1 MAITL
6 TQLRSFLAV
15 VHEGS
20 TAAAADRLFVTQPS
34 ISAAVS
40 ALSEELG
47 VKLTERV
54 GRGVRPSPAGVAF
67 TPFAADVIGL
77 LDQGRRAAMEAAG
90 QASRELRIA
99 AVTTAAEYLVPT
111 LMQAFGLL
119 YPEIVLALDV
129 GNRDRVLRQ
138 LLEHEADIAIG
149 GRPPGGDHVTGQT
162 FMRNEICLIARPDH
176 PLTDGRV
183 ADLDELGAS
192 TWLLREE
199 GSGTRAMTEHYLE
212 AHGLRP
218 ASGSPSSPGWRS
230 SSSSRPACCG
240 RSTPQHPSPTGTG
253 TCSAR
258 RSAPAGLR
266 SRTSW
271 RSSPAA
277 TSTRSSAATASPG
290 EAPPRSRA
298 RHAPTARR
306 RGGGAGDP
314 VRRSAHA
321 GAGAGASLVSE
332 PGVLE
337 IRLGDPVGAHQRDR
351 QAEGGDLARQIDL
364 QPA

>member
-20 TAAAADRLFVTQPS
+20 TAAAAERLFVTQPS

-40 ALSEELG
+40 ALSQELG

-54 GRGVRPSPAGVAF
+54 GRGVRPSPAGAAF
-67 TPFAADVIGL
+67 TPYAADVIGL
-77 LDQGRRAAMEAAG
+77 LDEGRRAAVEAAG

-111 LMQAFGLL
+111 LMQAYGELN
-119 YPEIVLALDV
+119 PEIDLALDV

-149 GRPPGGDHVTGQT
+149 GRPPGGDRLTGAA
-162 FMRNEICLIARPDH
+162 FMKNEIALIARADH
-176 PLTDGRV
+176 PLTDGRE
-183 ADLDELGAS
+183 ATLEELGDC

-218 ASGSPSSPGWRS
+218 RVLTMGSNGAIKHAARAGLGIALQSLLAIELELEAGVLRTIKVGAPLPLRDWYVL
-230 SSSSRPACCG
+230 
-240 RSTPQHPSPTGTG
+240 
-253 TCSAR
+253 CSAVGPR
-258 RSAPAGLR
+258 RAHVEDFMAFVASSQVAEILR
-266 SRTSW
+266 SHRQSW
-271 RSSPAA
+271 
-277 TSTRSSAATASPG
+277 
-290 EAPPRSRA
+290 
-298 RHAPTARR
+298 
-306 RGGGAGDP
+306 
-314 VRRSAHA
+314 
-321 GAGAGASLVSE
+321 
-332 PGVLE
+332 
-337 IRLGDPVGAHQRDR
+337 
-351 QAEGGDLARQIDL
+351 
-364 QPA
+364 

>member
-218 ASGSPSSPGWRS
+218 RVLTMGSNGAIKHAARAGLGIALQ
-230 SSSSRPACCG
+230 SRLAIELELEAGVLRTIDVAAPLPH
-240 RSTPQHPSPTGTG
+240 RDWYVL
-253 TCSAR
+253 CSAIGPR
-258 RSAPAGLR
+258 RSQVEEFMAFVA
-266 SRTSW
+266 
-271 RSSPAA
+271 
-277 TSTRSSAATASPG
+277 
-290 EAPPRSRA
+290 
-298 RHAPTARR
+298 
-306 RGGGAGDP
+306 
-314 VRRSAHA
+314 
-321 GAGAGASLVSE
+321 
-332 PGVLE
+332 
-337 IRLGDPVGAHQRDR
+337 
-351 QAEGGDLARQIDL
+351 GGDIDEILRGNRQSW
-364 QPA
+364 

>member
-20 TAAAADRLFVTQPS
+20 TAAAAERLFVTQPS

-67 TPFAADVIGL
+67 TPFASDVIGL
-77 LDQGRRAAMEAAG
+77 LEQGRRAAAEAAG
-90 QASRELRIA
+90 QANRELRIA

-111 LMQAFGLL
+111 LMQAFGTL

-129 GNRDRVLRQ
+129 GNRDRVLHA
-138 LLEHEADIAIG
+138 LLQHEADIAIG
-149 GRPPGGDHVTGQT
+149 GRPPSGNRLTGAT
-162 FMRNEICLIARPDH
+162 FMPNEIALIARSDH
-176 PLTDGRV
+176 PLTAGREV
-183 ADLDELGAS
+183 DLDELGAC

-218 ASGSPSSPGWRS
+218 RVLTMGSNGAIKHAARAGLGIALQ
-230 SSSSRPACCG
+230 SRLAIELELEAGVLRTINPAAPLPHRDWYVLCSAVGPRRPHVEAFIAFVG
-240 RSTPQHPSPTGTG
+240 RSDLQDI
-253 TCSAR
+253 
-258 RSAPAGLR
+258 LR
-266 SRTSW
+266 
-271 RSSPAA
+271 
-277 TSTRSSAATASPG
+277 
-290 EAPPRSRA
+290 
-298 RHAPTARR
+298 
-306 RGGGAGDP
+306 DN
-314 VRRSAHA
+314 
-321 GAGAGASLVSE
+321 
-332 PGVLE
+332 
-337 IRLGDPVGAHQRDR
+337 R
-351 QAEGGDLARQIDL
+351 QAW
-364 QPA
+364 

>member
-20 TAAAADRLFVTQPS
+20 TAAAAERLFVTQPS

-54 GRGVRPSPAGVAF
+54 GRGVRASPAGVAF

-111 LMQAFGLL
+111 LMQAFGVLH
-119 YPEIVLALDV
+119 PEIVLALDV
-129 GNRDRVLRQ
+129 GNRDRVLRD
-138 LLEHEADIAIG
+138 LLKHEADIAIG
-149 GRPPGGDHVTGQT
+149 GRPPSGDRLTGQT

-218 ASGSPSSPGWRS
+218 RVLTMGSNGAIKHAARAGLGIALQ
-230 SSSSRPACCG
+230 SRLAIELELEAGVLRTIDVAAPLPH
-240 RSTPQHPSPTGTG
+240 RDWYVL
-253 TCSAR
+253 CSAIGPR
-258 RSAPAGLR
+258 RSQVEEFMAFVA
-266 SRTSW
+266 
-271 RSSPAA
+271 
-277 TSTRSSAATASPG
+277 
-290 EAPPRSRA
+290 
-298 RHAPTARR
+298 
-306 RGGGAGDP
+306 
-314 VRRSAHA
+314 
-321 GAGAGASLVSE
+321 
-332 PGVLE
+332 
-337 IRLGDPVGAHQRDR
+337 
-351 QAEGGDLARQIDL
+351 GGDVEDILRQNR
-364 QPA
+364 QSW

>member
-20 TAAAADRLFVTQPS
+20 TAAAAERLFVTQPS

-40 ALSEELG
+40 ALSQELG

-67 TPFAADVIGL
+67 TPYAADVIGL
-77 LDQGRRAAMEAAG
+77 LDQGRRAAIEAAG

-111 LMQAFGLL
+111 LMQAFGVRH
-119 YPEIVLALDV
+119 PEVVLALDV

-149 GRPPGGDHVTGQT
+149 GRPPSGDRLTGSA
-162 FMRNEICLIARPDH
+162 FMTNDIALIARADH
-176 PLTDGRV
+176 PLTDRDEAG
-183 ADLDELGAS
+183 LDELGAC

-199 GSGTRAMTEHYLE
+199 GSGTRAMTEHFLE

-218 ASGSPSSPGWRS
+218 RVLTMGSNGAIKHAARAGLGIALQSRLAIELELETGVLRTIVPSAPL
-230 SSSSRPACCG
+230 
-240 RSTPQHPSPTGTG
+240 PQ
-253 TCSAR
+253 R
-258 RSAPAGLR
+258 DWYVLRSAIG
-266 SRTSW
+266 
-271 RSSPAA
+271 
-277 TSTRSSAATASPG
+277 
-290 EAPPRSRA
+290 PRQPHVDA
-298 RHAPTARR
+298 FMAFVA
-306 RGGGAGDP
+306 GGGAQEIL
-314 VRRSAHA
+314 RS
-321 GAGAGASLVSE
+321 
-332 PGVLE
+332 
-337 IRLGDPVGAHQRDR
+337 QR
-351 QAEGGDLARQIDL
+351 QGW
-364 QPA
+364 

>member
-20 TAAAADRLFVTQPS
+20 TAAAAERLFVTQPS

-111 LMQAFGLL
+111 LMQAFGMLH
-119 YPEIVLALDV
+119 PEIVLALDV
-129 GNRDRVLRQ
+129 GNRDHVLRE
-138 LLEHEADIAIG
+138 LLDHEADIAIG
-149 GRPPGGDHVTGQT
+149 GRPPGGDHLTGQT

-218 ASGSPSSPGWRS
+218 RVLTMGSNGAIKHAARAGLGIALQ
-230 SSSSRPACCG
+230 SRLAIELELEAGVLRTIDAAAPLPH
-240 RSTPQHPSPTGTG
+240 RDWYVL
-253 TCSAR
+253 CSAIGPR
-258 RSAPAGLR
+258 RAQVEEFMAFV
-266 SRTSW
+266 
-271 RSSPAA
+271 A
-277 TSTRSSAATASPG
+277 
-290 EAPPRSRA
+290 
-298 RHAPTARR
+298 
-306 RGGGAGDP
+306 
-314 VRRSAHA
+314 
-321 GAGAGASLVSE
+321 
-332 PGVLE
+332 
-337 IRLGDPVGAHQRDR
+337 
-351 QAEGGDLARQIDL
+351 GGDVDEILRRNRQSW
-364 QPA
+364 